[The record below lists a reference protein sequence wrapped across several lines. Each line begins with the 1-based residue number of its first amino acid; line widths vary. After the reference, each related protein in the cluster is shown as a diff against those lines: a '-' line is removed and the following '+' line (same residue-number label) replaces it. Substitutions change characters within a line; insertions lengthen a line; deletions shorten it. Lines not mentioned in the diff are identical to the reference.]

1 MRKAAVCVALLF
13 LAAVLPSLTFTED
26 QETVWLARAV
36 YAVARDESYE
46 TKLAVACAALNRVE
60 SPWHPNT
67 LKGVLAEK
75 HQFPAGN
82 YYDQDSLR
90 AAHEAL
96 AGNRTLPANVMYF
109 QSTGAPNPLG
119 GRILLQDHRR
129 PGVLYARRQSL
140 SIPWPRAGEFFC
152 IPPLGA

>member
-75 HQFPAGN
+75 HQFRQAI
-82 YYDQDSLR
+82 
-90 AAHEAL
+90 
-96 AGNRTLPANVMYF
+96 TT
-109 QSTGAPNPLG
+109 TG
-119 GRILLQDHRR
+119 QF
-129 PGVLYARRQSL
+129 ARRARGPGPETARCRQT
-140 SIPWPRAGEFFC
+140 
-152 IPPLGA
+152 

>member
-1 MRKAAVCVALLF
+1 MRYNTGEGRVTRMRKAAVCVALLF

-109 QSTGAPNPLG
+109 QSTGAPNPWGDEYFYRTIG
-119 GRILLQDHRR
+119 GLAFYTRDGNR
-129 PGVLYARRQSL
+129 
-140 SIPWPRAGEFFC
+140 
-152 IPPLGA
+152 